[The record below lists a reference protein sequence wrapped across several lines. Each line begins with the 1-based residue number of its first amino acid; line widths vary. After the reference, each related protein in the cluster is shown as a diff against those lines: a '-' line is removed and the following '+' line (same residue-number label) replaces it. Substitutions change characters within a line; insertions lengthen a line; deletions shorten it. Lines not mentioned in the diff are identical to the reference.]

1 MINDIIAGI
10 SKKLYATFGEN
21 YPVYVEDV
29 EQYLQEPCFCIT
41 HVTTSQQRISTY
53 RYITKNLFDILFFAA
68 DGQEKKNQMH
78 TTANKLFDALEY
90 IQAPVNDTLNGIN
103 MRYEIVDGV
112 LHFFVNYDI
121 VLIKKDDDNSKMEQK
136 TVNVG
141 VKE

>member
-1 MINDIIAGI
+1 MINDVITGI

-29 EQYLQEPCFCIT
+29 EQYLQKPCFCIT
-41 HVTTSQQRISTY
+41 HISTNRQRISKH
-53 RYITKNLFDILFFAA
+53 RYIMKNLFDILFFAA
-68 DGQEKKNQMH
+68 DDEEEKKQMH
-78 TTANKLFDALEY
+78 TTANQLFDALEY
-90 IQAPVNDTLNGIN
+90 IESPENDTLSGIN

-112 LHFFVNYDI
+112 LHFFVNYNL
-121 VLIKKDDDNSKMEQK
+121 VLLKTENIDNKMEQK